1 MDSKLLLSSDLL
13 QKIRI
18 DILAERL
25 MPGTK
30 ITEQSLGEKYGVSRT
45 PVREALRHLSSEGL
59 VEMIPNR
66 GAFVI
71 GLSSDDVKDLFI
83 LRQLNEIQAIKWAI
97 ERRTEEE
104 MEAIEESFDFMVFYT
119 ERQDTKH
126 MRAINSGFHQLI
138 ASASHNKLLIDNL
151 KRTQEYLKYNA
162 KVKPY
167 KEETLEAILEE
178 HRAIF
183 NAFKANDPEAGA
195 EAMKRHVENS
205 LIRAE
210 L

>member
-13 QKIRI
+13 TKIRI

-25 MPGTK
+25 APNSK
-30 ITEQSLGEKYGVSRT
+30 ITEQAIAEKYSVSRT
-45 PVREALRHLSSEGL
+45 PVREALRQLQTEGL
-59 VEMIPNR
+59 IEMIPNR

-71 GLSSDDVKDLFI
+71 GLSADDVKDLYM
-83 LRQLNEIQAIKWAI
+83 LRKLNEVQAVQWAI
-97 ERRTEEE
+97 ERRTRDE
-104 MEAIEESFDFMVFYT
+104 MEAIEESFDFMIFYT
-119 ERQDTKH
+119 ERNDAKH
-126 MRAINSGFHQLI
+126 MRTINSGFHKLI

-151 KRTQEYLKYNA
+151 SRTQEYVKYSA

-167 KEETLEAILEE
+167 REETLGDILEE

-183 NAFKANDPEAGA
+183 EAFQNNDPEAGA
-195 EAMKRHVENS
+195 VAMAIHIENS